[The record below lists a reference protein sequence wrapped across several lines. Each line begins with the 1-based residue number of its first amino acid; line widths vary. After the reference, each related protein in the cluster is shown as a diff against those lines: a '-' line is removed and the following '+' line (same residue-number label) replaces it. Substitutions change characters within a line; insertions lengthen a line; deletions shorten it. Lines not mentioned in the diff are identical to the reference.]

1 MNDPDSIA
9 PCWGDGTGC
18 LPGPHLARQP
28 HKGAERDEARPDVP
42 SGAWLG
48 DNQLLATT
56 TRKGFGQ
63 HRAPVYPEREKRIQG
78 LDVTHEVTVYGRNQV
93 LHVSSKEEEE
103 EKAVL

>member
-1 MNDPDSIA
+1 MTPIPLHPAGVMAQGVCQGPTWQGSPIKEQR
-9 PCWGDGTGC
+9 GTR
-18 LPGPHLARQP
+18 PGQMCPA
-28 HKGAERDEARPDVP
+28 VP
-42 SGAWLG
+42 GSVTTSSWP
-48 DNQLLATT
+48 TT